1 MSCLPLFPPAS
12 LLRIGWQLEPLT
24 MSDAGDLIVPLLS
37 SSETD
42 HSVSLNGLSCSHA
55 LLREDD
61 KAENRFYPL
70 FRC

>member
-1 MSCLPLFPPAS
+1 
-12 LLRIGWQLEPLT
+12 